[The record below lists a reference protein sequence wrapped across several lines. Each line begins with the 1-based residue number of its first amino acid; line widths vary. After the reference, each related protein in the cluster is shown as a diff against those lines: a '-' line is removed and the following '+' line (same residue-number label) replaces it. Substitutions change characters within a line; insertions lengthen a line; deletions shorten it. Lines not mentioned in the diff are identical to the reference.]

1 MRVLV
6 LVEPRF
12 PIPPEIFPA
21 LLDGFAAWREQYR
34 NSMESFEFFAR
45 GGGGFGVINT
55 PDEASLN
62 RMMVEYPF
70 TPFSQITVR
79 PILDGDT
86 ALGQWREI
94 IGQMMGGAPGGGSGV
109 EPRH

>member
-12 PIPPEIFPA
+12 PIPPEMFPS

-34 NSMESFEFFAR
+34 NSMESFEFFAG
-45 GGGGFGVINT
+45 GGGGFGVINA

-62 RMMVEYPF
+62 RD
-70 TPFSQITVR
+70 
-79 PILDGDT
+79 DGRVPVYAFQRDNRSPHT
-86 ALGQWREI
+86 RRGY
-94 IGQMMGGAPGGGSGV
+94 GAWAVAGDHGPDDGRC
-109 EPRH
+109 PRIER